1 MKKILSLLTAIT
13 LTASGTSSVISC
25 GSNTKTNAAS
35 KKAVDAIK
43 AKIVKTT
50 LSIQGGNINSDAS
63 KAINKPIIDLALRSE
78 NAVLSLDDL
87 KQISYS
93 GTLTPKSTKTIKAT
107 ITIGSGVEKASTTI
121 DLSITWNETNQEAAN
136 SFATSLKDKN
146 ISISF
151 IQKNT
156 DTKASAYV
164 SDITTQL
171 KTQVPGNYNIAFAT
185 TADGEKNLSTTD
197 TSVDIKVIVNA
208 TESTVTASINIKFSD
223 NSKVVKANNF
233 ATSLNGQSIEFM
245 QQDSRNKVSDYN
257 DTIKT
262 ELQKKVPG
270 NYDIKLTQTEGNK
283 TLTKSD
289 IEVDVTV
296 TFGGVDSTRTAKVN
310 MKFSDNSNI
319 VKANNFAT
327 SLNGK
332 WIAFAQQASKDKVS
346 DYTNTIKTELQK
358 EVTGNYDI
366 KITQTEG
373 NKTLSKTNIT
383 IDIKAIVNSITSTT
397 TATINVKFSDN
408 SDIVKANNFVIDLN
422 NKSID
427 FMQKNTDTKASAY
440 VSDITTKL
448 QDQVAGN
455 YTFTF
460 DGTDGNIDLTTTA
473 QQIKIK
479 IEVNGVSSTSSATI
493 NMKFTDNSD
502 IVKANNFATQLN
514 NSSLEIIKQNSKT
527 KASDYTS
534 EIETALKGKVAGNY
548 NFIFDGSAGDTILS
562 LTNKQVN
569 IKIVFNSI
577 TSTTIAIVNI
587 RLIDD
592 SNKGRADSIVTT
604 LKNQTLNPLA
614 INIKFPVNQANPP
627 SINHYD
633 SEIQA
638 KLSQYL
644 TTRQKTYTYSLINT
658 STDPNPTA
666 SFISNNTNKEF
677 DLKVKIGDDTSTDS
691 FKIKIYFNY
700 TKVNIFNNKQIIS
713 IDKKFGGNNT
723 YLIGTK
729 NNGLYI
735 LKNDLT
741 VDNNIPGIPINAKI
755 TIIKDSPNY
764 MYVGTTQGLYRSNSQ
779 AAIPTFTKVTAIG
792 DKKINSIALL
802 NNDLGSRVD
811 LIVGTD
817 NGLYQ
822 SNGGQSNFMK
832 TSFPDNKKILS
843 VEQHDVNNTNTYYIG
858 VEGDGLYKTT
868 DKGTTFSKVTTNN
881 LDTSSPT
888 IIKEVGTG
896 VNAKIYVGTKLG
908 LYISNNDLSTF
919 TKVNDIN
926 DVEIHAITKIHNGNI
941 YIGTDNGLYKTLD
954 GTSFVNLNNQ
964 GMPNQPVYSI
974 SNSSSAGYELLIGT
988 SDDLYLN
995 LIF

>member
-164 SDITTQL
+164 SEITTQL

-185 TADGEKNLSTTD
+185 TADGEKNLLKSTD
-197 TSVDIKVIVNA
+197 TSVNIKVTVNG
-208 TESTVTASINIKFSD
+208 EQSTVTASINIKFSD

-310 MKFSDNSNI
+310 MKFTDNSNI
-319 VKANNFAT
+319 VKANNFANQ
-327 SLNGK
+327 LNNLS
-332 WIAFAQQASKDKVS
+332 ISFVQQGTNTKVS
-346 DYTNTIKTELQK
+346 DYTSDILSALKTQK
-358 EVTGNYDI
+358 AGNYTI
-366 KITQTEG
+366 SFATPTEG

-408 SDIVKANNFVIDLN
+408 SDIVKADNFVIDLN

-502 IVKANNFATQLN
+502 IVKANNFANQLN
-514 NSSLEIIKQNSKT
+514 NLSISFVQQGTNT
-527 KASDYTS
+527 KASDYTA
-534 EIETALKGKVAGNY
+534 EILSALKTQKAGNY
-548 NFIFDGSAGDTILS
+548 TISFATPTEGDKTLSKTNITID
-562 LTNKQVN
+562 
-569 IKIVFNSI
+569 IKAIVNSI
-577 TSTTIAIVNI
+577 TSTTIATINVKFSDSSDIVKAN
-587 RLIDD
+587 
-592 SNKGRADSIVTT
+592 SIVST
-604 LKNQTLNPLA
+604 LKSQSLNPIILNIDNNKRKISDYFTSQIKA
-614 INIKFPVNQANPP
+614 ILEV
-627 SINHYD
+627 
-633 SEIQA
+633 
-638 KLSQYL
+638 YL
-644 TTRQKTYTYSLINT
+644 
-658 STDPNPTA
+658 
-666 SFISNNTNKEF
+666 TNKEKTYNYSLVNTDDISNISKDF
-677 DLKVKIGDDTSTDS
+677 NVNVRIGNDTSTDS
-691 FKIKIYFNY
+691 FQLKISFNY
-700 TKVNIFNNKQIIS
+700 RQAQQTPQ
-713 IDKKFGGNNT
+713 NT
-723 YLIGTK
+723 S
-729 NNGLYI
+729 
-735 LKNDLT
+735 
-741 VDNNIPGIPINAKI
+741 
-755 TIIKDSPNY
+755 IIK
-764 MYVGTTQGLYRSNSQ
+764 
-779 AAIPTFTKVTAIG
+779 
-792 DKKINSIALL
+792 KI
-802 NNDLGSRVD
+802 
-811 LIVGTD
+811 D
-817 NGLYQ
+817 N
-822 SNGGQSNFMK
+822 
-832 TSFPDNKKILS
+832 IL
-843 VEQHDVNNTNTYYIG
+843 
-858 VEGDGLYKTT
+858 
-868 DKGTTFSKVTTNN
+868 
-881 LDTSSPT
+881 
-888 IIKEVGTG
+888 
-896 VNAKIYVGTKLG
+896 
-908 LYISNNDLSTF
+908 
-919 TKVNDIN
+919 
-926 DVEIHAITKIHNGNI
+926 
-941 YIGTDNGLYKTLD
+941 YIGTDNGLYYDENNTGFTLVTGIPQNLGITTIDQFGGKIYIGTTIGLYKSDDATGKTFSIITGTTARLD
-954 GTSFVNLNNQ
+954 ITSSVVMEDLWPAPNRSSIFIGSTRGLYETKDGLNFNKITGSGVNVLPNDPILSLGKTDKGEFAVGLQGKGFYYTTNGGGNFYTTSTNISSLNISFIKEIDNKYFFGTQSNGLWTSANLGGAKQQINTIGDTYINTVKKINNIYYVAANNGLYISKDNGATFTKVSNQ
-964 GMPNQPVYSI
+964 DIPNVPIYSI
-974 SNSSSAGYELLIGT
+974 EQNGSTIIISTKNGIYYNEL
-988 SDDLYLN
+988 
-995 LIF
+995 